1 MLYMA
6 GGAVNFNIY
15 LDDVTGQQL
24 VAAAEQ
30 SAETKNALI
39 RKAVSEWLARHGA
52 AQWPDVVLSFNGI
65 ADVPPFESGREN
77 MRPPAADPLA

>member
-1 MLYMA
+1 M
-6 GGAVNFNIY
+6 NFNIY

-39 RKAVSEWLARHGA
+39 RKAVSEWLARHGN
-52 AQWPDVVLSFNGI
+52 AQWPGEVLSFNGI
-65 ADVPPFESGREN
+65 ADMPPFESDRDN
-77 MRPPAADPLA
+77 LKPPAVDPFA